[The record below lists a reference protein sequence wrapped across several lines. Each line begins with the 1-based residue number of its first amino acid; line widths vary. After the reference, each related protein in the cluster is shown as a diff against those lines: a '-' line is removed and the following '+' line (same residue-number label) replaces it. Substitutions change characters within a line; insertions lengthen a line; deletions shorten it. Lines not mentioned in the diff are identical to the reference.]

1 MNASNTSQKKD
12 EKKFSQ
18 EGIKRIKESKWG
30 TSGKY
35 LGIKH
40 PWNESELARTLRL
53 VKSTNNTKIK
63 INF

>member
-40 PWNESELARTLRL
+40 P
-53 VKSTNNTKIK
+53 
-63 INF
+63 